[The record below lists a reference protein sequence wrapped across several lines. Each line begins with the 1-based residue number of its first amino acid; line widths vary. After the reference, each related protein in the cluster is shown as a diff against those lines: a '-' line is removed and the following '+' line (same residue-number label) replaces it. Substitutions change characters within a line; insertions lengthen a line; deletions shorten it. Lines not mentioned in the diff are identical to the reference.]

1 VAAEPAEPTEPTEP
15 EGTGENK
22 AVKPDP
28 VQSSFNDVVPGGVSA
43 SATRPA
49 RAEIAAAP
57 PRIPAVPRVDAADNG
72 LVDLTEAPEVP
83 GATDPTEKP
92 VVSEAP
98 LEAPIEA
105 PLVRDTVDNVE
116 TPVEP
121 SVEPVEVATAAVIA
135 KSRITVRAA
144 GVSWIQIRDNAAN
157 ELLVMKLLQRG
168 QSYDVPNQ
176 KDLSMGTGNAGAL
189 VITVDGVEVPAVGP
203 VGAVR
208 RNILLDVDRLRNGT
222 AVIK

>member
-1 VAAEPAEPTEPTEP
+1 MADLSDTIKTNAAQPKKVVVDGQVVEQHSL
-15 EGTGENK
+15 
-22 AVKPDP
+22 PD
-28 VQSSFNDVVPGGVSA
+28 Q
-43 SATRPA
+43 
-49 RAEIAAAP
+49 IAAD
-57 PRIPAVPRVDAADNG
+57 RH
-72 LVDLTEAPEVP
+72 T
-83 GATDPTEKP
+83 
-92 VVSEAP
+92 S
-98 LEAPIEA
+98 
-105 PLVRDTVDNVE
+105 
-116 TPVEP
+116 
-121 SVEPVEVATAAVIA
+121 TAAAVA

-176 KDLSMGTGNAGAL
+176 KDLSMGTGNAGVL